1 MLYSSAT
8 PLNKWRLSIEA
19 GTNNLL
25 IQASDDGGASWR
37 SLQGNLPDLPVK
49 CILQNPLLPEE
60 LIIGTELGVWATGDF
75 TATNPIW
82 VQAYNGMSDVT
93 VLDLDLRTS
102 DNTILAT
109 THGRGMFTSQFTAA
123 PLSVLES
130 QLASNLISIFPTIS
144 NGQITIASKNN
155 LGDADMNVF
164 NISGQKVYTSKINI
178 SNSRNEINLN
188 LNSGIYFVNISVGN
202 ITETKKIIIK

>member
-1 MLYSSAT
+1 
-8 PLNKWRLSIEA
+8 
-19 GTNNLL
+19 
-25 IQASDDGGASWR
+25 
-37 SLQGNLPDLPVK
+37 
-49 CILQNPLLPEE
+49 
-60 LIIGTELGVWATGDF
+60 
-75 TATNPIW
+75 
-82 VQAYNGMSDVT
+82 
-93 VLDLDLRTS
+93 
-102 DNTILAT
+102 
-109 THGRGMFTSQFTAA
+109 MFTSQFTAA